1 MMRTMMTKQK
11 QIVGYLKVNPRPSD
25 FEVHLWAKRHGYAID
40 KVEEGIYRIAGKC
53 VKKKGA
59 GVY

>member
-1 MMRTMMTKQK
+1 MVKEK

-25 FEVHLWAKRHGYAID
+25 MEVHIWAKRHGYAVD

-53 VKKKGA
+53 VKKKGV